1 MQRSTYQYVINIS
14 ESVFKSTF
22 TKAGRIDAD
31 LNYEGVIF
39 QHFQDQLE
47 TPASNPLQSKMSK
60 TSAPHF
66 RSLTDMREHCHSL

>member
-1 MQRSTYQYVINIS
+1 MQSSTYQYVINIS
-14 ESVFKSTF
+14 KSVFKSTF

-47 TPASNPLQSKMSK
+47 TPASNPLQ
-60 TSAPHF
+60 
-66 RSLTDMREHCHSL
+66 